1 MFCAPLLIN
10 VVARDRR
17 VCAASRDECYFWTG
31 GQTIVGSVS
40 FSDTQCA
47 VFAGAGDLVTLSGP
61 PRLLAD

>member
-40 FSDTQCA
+40 FSDAQCA

-61 PRLLAD
+61 PRLLAE